1 MYKAVVLRDVWPDPE
16 KEVWAEGG
24 LFETWEEARAAADSL
39 ADEMEPFMLHGYCC
53 YEAAVLDE
61 EQRSI

>member
-1 MYKAVVLRDVWPDPE
+1 MYKAVVLRNIWPDP
-16 KEVWAEGG
+16 KPEVWAEGG
-24 LFETWEEARAAADSL
+24 HFETWEEARAAADSL
-39 ADEMEPFMLHGYCC
+39 ADEMEPFMLHGYCS